1 MSYCNDKNRFLTNLK
16 EWWLETGVEFYM
28 YIMHLILIYKLMKRK
43 YTIVTINKQS
53 NSRDFVKG
61 GATLSPWW
69 ITGITDAE
77 GNFSISLQEPRKCS
91 CAFKI
96 TQKDHSMGILYDL
109 QKYFKCG
116 IIVLDNKKYNAY
128 KFIVTK
134 NEDLFNIILPHFDKY
149 PLITSKN
156 LDYLDFKKVVLMCK
170 NGLHLINSNRKKIFI
185 IKNNMNSKRSFDQ
198 RWDYHNNLDTNQKLN
213 NEWVQAF
220 IDGDGSFQFSLFKT
234 NNRGKYYYVS
244 RPILEIAQS
253 SHEVKVLKRI
263 KDFFGEGYLKP
274 KYDIF
279 NINAAKSSRSVN
291 RYILLQSYTVIKFI
305 DKYPMLTCKRL
316 DYLDWK
322 RLIELKDKKAYNTPE
337 GLLEMLSIKNSMNK
351 HRTTLIVEPSV
362 VKHTNNLI
370 ISNLSNQLNLIKYN
384 KLDLIK
390 LDESDEYDKFYK
402 FKFINTLKRKF
413 EFIKILK
420 RKIFFIFLFLL
431 CLLLLI
437 AIIVVMLIFIDY
449 IYVEENNYL
458 VIINNIKN
466 QLNLITNRITELE
479 NEYEKI
485 NELSKIYKESN
496 LEYYKFDSNDYND
509 FDNTNDLSIVPNIVE
524 DKQISIVPNT
534 VENKQTW
541 DKGVQTDITFD
552 IDFEN
557 YKIINSPDTYSPD
570 TYSPDIKDNKHISLE
585 EELKKLGLDSSVIN
599 EPLSKELEALDL
611 RTRDVISPNKTE
623 DSWLKKSDELNLEV
637 NSPEALTNEF
647 KPKPYEDWTTHNK
660 SKPSD
665 PEQARIWE
673 KDLETKKK
681 WASTLSEKYKD

>member
-1 MSYCNDKNRFLTNLK
+1 
-16 EWWLETGVEFYM
+16 
-28 YIMHLILIYKLMKRK
+28 
-43 YTIVTINKQS
+43 
-53 NSRDFVKG
+53 
-61 GATLSPWW
+61 
-69 ITGITDAE
+69 
-77 GNFSISLQEPRKCS
+77 
-91 CAFKI
+91 
-96 TQKDHSMGILYDL
+96 
-109 QKYFKCG
+109 
-116 IIVLDNKKYNAY
+116 
-128 KFIVTK
+128 
-134 NEDLFNIILPHFDKY
+134 
-149 PLITSKN
+149 
-156 LDYLDFKKVVLMCK
+156 
-170 NGLHLINSNRKKIFI
+170 
-185 IKNNMNSKRSFDQ
+185 
-198 RWDYHNNLDTNQKLN
+198 
-213 NEWVQAF
+213 
-220 IDGDGSFQFSLFKT
+220 
-234 NNRGKYYYVS
+234 
-244 RPILEIAQS
+244 
-253 SHEVKVLKRI
+253 
-263 KDFFGEGYLKP
+263 
-274 KYDIF
+274 
-279 NINAAKSSRSVN
+279 
-291 RYILLQSYTVIKFI
+291 
-305 DKYPMLTCKRL
+305 MLTCKRL